1 MPILCWF
8 CKIWG
13 GEKGK
18 LQEKAG
24 TLSKAAGF
32 STVYFQPF
40 AVACFCM
47 FQRKNKCFEFDQIKN
62 KVRDNIFFC

>member
-32 STVYFQPF
+32 STVYLIISIEFSTICCSVFLYVPKKKQ
-40 AVACFCM
+40 M
-47 FQRKNKCFEFDQIKN
+47 LWIWSNKKQS
-62 KVRDNIFFC
+62 

>member
-32 STVYFQPF
+32 STVHLIILIEFSTICCCLFLYVPKKKEMLW
-40 AVACFCM
+40 VWSNKK
-47 FQRKNKCFEFDQIKN
+47 QR
-62 KVRDNIFFC
+62 